1 MVRTIIHG
9 ARIGRK
15 CPNGVQ
21 HTSIKFPSDCGGG
34 GGAKWTGAAGFT
46 ATL

>member
-1 MVRTIIHG
+1 MG
-9 ARIGRK
+9 LSIG
-15 CPNGVQ
+15 PYQ
-21 HTSIKFPSDCGGG
+21 YEYQISILLRGGGGGGGG